1 MMLLHSERTAINVRQ
16 HRHLPVAAPV
26 VRRVAVKAVNAP
38 KNASAPAPDHV
49 PEAAKATD
57 EEMLRSMAM
66 MRLTAPAAAVRD
78 AEKLMDAPQ
87 GSAAEDISHLLHKQ
101 FLDGLAAEGVLP
113 PMPSSMPPMPTIPG
127 ARPTAQDIA
136 KITEVLEYASK
147 NFPAITSVA
156 TMDGDAASRAA
167 AFTDFELK
175 TETVLEKNCVDLLS
189 AIDDAATSSGQGF
202 STVKVSSLGDPR
214 LLKHLSKSIGASGSI
229 AGALTPAE
237 EKHLDALVGRLE
249 WLVSRAQNQGVKLI
263 ISAERASLRPAVDAI
278 ARELMRQYNRPGT
291 DDGQTQGAVIF
302 TTYQAYMRDAQ
313 ARLAVDLALAEKDG
327 YVLGSK
333 LVGGVDPHGESST
346 AQRKGIRAP
355 TWESEAETEIC
366 FNGCVAQLNNAVKG
380 GSAELMI
387 ATRST
392 EVVKQT
398 ISFMTRL
405 GLKPEKAPVYFNVET
420 DLTDDLSQTLGSH
433 GCKVFKY
440 SAAGDKIVA
449 YEIRTVT
456 SPSKSLK
463 PVRKDLSKLQGD
475 LIRRLVPDNEDPAAQ
490 AAALVSRHVADMY
503 DEEEDQEWVHTSASV
518 KAA

>member
-1 MMLLHSERTAINVRQ
+1 MLLLHSKRTAINVRQ
-16 HRHLPVAAPV
+16 HKSLPVAAPV
-26 VRRVAVKAVNAP
+26 PRRVVLKAVAP
-38 KNASAPAPDHV
+38 KNNSAAPAPV

-78 AEKLMDAPQ
+78 AEKLMDAPH
-87 GSAAEDISHLLHKQ
+87 GSPAEDISHLLHKQ
-101 FLDGLAAEGVLP
+101 FLEGLAAEGVLP
-113 PMPSSMPPMPTIPG
+113 PLPTAAPPMPAVPG
-127 ARPTAQDIA
+127 SRPTMQDIA

-175 TETVLEKNCVDLLS
+175 TETLLEKNCVDLLS
-189 AIDDAATSSGQGF
+189 IIDDAATSSGQGF
-202 STVKVSSLGDPR
+202 ATVKVSSLGDPR

-263 ISAERASLRPAVDAI
+263 IAAERASLRPAVDAI
-278 ARELMRQYNRPGT
+278 ARELMRQYNRPHG
-291 DDGQTQGAVIF
+291 DDGLTVGSVIF

-313 ARLAVDLALAEKDG
+313 ARLAVDLALAEKEG
-327 YVLGSK
+327 YILGAK
-333 LVGGVDPHGESST
+333 LVGGVDPHGEAST
-346 AQRKGIRAP
+346 AQRKGIRVP
-355 TWESEAETEIC
+355 VWDSEAETEIC

-380 GSAELMI
+380 GSAELMV

-398 ISFMTRL
+398 VSFMTRL
-405 GLKPEKAPVYFNVET
+405 GLKPEKAPVFFNVES
-420 DLTDDLSQTLGSH
+420 DANDDLSQTLGSH

-440 SAAGDKIVA
+440 SATGNKILP
-449 YEIRTVT
+449 YEIRAVST
-456 SPSKSLK
+456 PAKSLA

-475 LIRRLVPDNEDPAAQ
+475 LIKRLVPDNEDPAAQ
-490 AAALVSRHVADMY
+490 AAALVSRHVSEMY
-503 DEEEDQEWVHTSASV
+503 DEEEDQEWVHTSPSV